1 MLKNSATSHFIKKLT
16 PDISLPSIPEAINVV
31 QQHNATDPVRLKLF
45 HTPRMVSQGAHFA
58 FCLPTKKSHY
68 KPLLLSQSA
77 LDEFGLVQDQDL
89 ERILAGEKIYY
100 TDDIFPYSTVYS
112 GFQFGSFAAQLGDG
126 RVVNL
131 FDLKDS
137 RTGQWQTFQLKGAG
151 MTPFSRFADGKAVL
165 RSSIREFIMSEA
177 LHSIGIPSTRAIQLT
192 LLPGTK
198 AQRRTQEPCAVV
210 CRFAPSWIRLGNF
223 NLFRWRQDLQGLI
236 KLSDY
241 CIEELFD
248 GGAQFEGKPDFDVFR
263 KDFFPDSE
271 KKIDEQVKKD
281 ENGKELMSEE
291 DVSKLSKYDKFFRH
305 VVSLNANTVAHWQ
318 AYGFANGVLNTD
330 NTSIMGLTIDYGPFA
345 FLDKFEP
352 SFTPNHDDTANRY
365 SFANQPSIIWWNL
378 QQFAKDLACLLGLK
392 SHDLELL
399 LKGELDFVDDTLEKT
414 MIKRVQKLVELSANE
429 YKYVFTTR
437 YARLM
442 SQRLGVDLDLEPYMN
457 STSGKDVRRA
467 AAKSR
472 EFCAVIVEPLLDI
485 LQATKIDYNNFFIHL
500 QNYMGP
506 FFIKDKKEATTL
518 FGAFDEEYLR
528 MFFSTEQM
536 EKMAE
541 NENTLIAGEKLLDS
555 NGEHRLLD
563 EKLEKVYNWTQDYL
577 TLIPPTGATNRAL
590 LARKANPLF
599 VPRSWILEEVV
610 DDLMYDQR
618 DSLQDPDSNLDTSA
632 LKKLFLMSVN
642 PYDRAKWDDSL
653 RPDLEEK
660 WANLSHQEGSK
671 FMKQASCSS

>member
-1 MLKNSATSHFIKKLT
+1 M
-16 PDISLPSIPEAINVV
+16 
-31 QQHNATDPVRLKLF
+31 
-45 HTPRMVSQGAHFA
+45 
-58 FCLPTKKSHY
+58 
-68 KPLLLSQSA
+68 
-77 LDEFGLVQDQDL
+77 
-89 ERILAGEKIYY
+89 
-100 TDDIFPYSTVYS
+100 
-112 GFQFGSFAAQLGDG
+112 
-126 RVVNL
+126 
-131 FDLKDS
+131 
-137 RTGQWQTFQLKGAG
+137 
-151 MTPFSRFADGKAVL
+151 
-165 RSSIREFIMSEA
+165 
-177 LHSIGIPSTRAIQLT
+177 
-192 LLPGTK
+192 
-198 AQRRTQEPCAVV
+198 
-210 CRFAPSWIRLGNF
+210 
-223 NLFRWRQDLQGLI
+223 
-236 KLSDY
+236 
-241 CIEELFD
+241 
-248 GGAQFEGKPDFDVFR
+248 
-263 KDFFPDSE
+263 
-271 KKIDEQVKKD
+271 
-281 ENGKELMSEE
+281 
-291 DVSKLSKYDKFFRH
+291 
-305 VVSLNANTVAHWQ
+305 
-318 AYGFANGVLNTD
+318 
-330 NTSIMGLTIDYGPFA
+330 
-345 FLDKFEP
+345 
-352 SFTPNHDDTANRY
+352 
-365 SFANQPSIIWWNL
+365 
-378 QQFAKDLACLLGLK
+378 LGLK